1 MRAFSLLR
9 PPRRLEPERMTNA
22 QSAKSA
28 RLEAIL
34 TDAPVVPVLTIDD
47 VATAVPLARALVA
60 GGLTALEVTLRT
72 DAGIDCIRAIAAE
85 VEGANV
91 GAGTVRTAAQY
102 AAAAAAGARFVVS
115 PGATNTLVRASLE
128 SDVPF
133 LPGVATAGEAM
144 SLAEHGFGYLK
155 FFPAEAAG
163 GIPYL
168 KALSAPLPGIRFC
181 PTGGISLKNAA
192 SYLALPNVVCV
203 GGSWVAP
210 AEALSA
216 GDWAT
221 VTELARGAASLK
233 AA

>member
-1 MRAFSLLR
+1 
-9 PPRRLEPERMTNA
+9 MTNA
-22 QSAKSA
+22 QSDKSA

-47 VATAVPLARALVA
+47 VAIAVPLARALVA
-60 GGLTALEVTLRT
+60 GGLTE
-72 DAGIDCIRAIAAE
+72 AGIDCIRAIAAE

-128 SDVPF
+128 SEVPF

-144 SLAEHGFGYLK
+144 SLAEHGFNYLK

-163 GIPYL
+163 GIPDL

-221 VTELARGAASLK
+221 VSELARGAALLK